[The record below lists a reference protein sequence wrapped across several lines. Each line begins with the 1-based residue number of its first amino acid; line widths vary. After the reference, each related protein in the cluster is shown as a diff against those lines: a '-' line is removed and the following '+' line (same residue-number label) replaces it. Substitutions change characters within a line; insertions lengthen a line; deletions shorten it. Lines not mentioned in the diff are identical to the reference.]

1 MPTRSSIWHRL
12 WEASISKENYN
23 GHDTAYLGGHY
34 SWALIGYLKLDCSF
48 LDRAV
53 ATWSECP
60 AYKSSAATAKSLNVV
75 TDCAERSVKLRTD
88 FQGSARTEF
97 HYQDVLQVVEQDRRS
112 HPNLRKR
119 RSTAL

>member
-1 MPTRSSIWHRL
+1 MDTTL
-12 WEASISKENYN
+12 GDLV
-23 GHDTAYLGGHY
+23 GHD
-34 SWALIGYLKLDCSF
+34 SWAMIGLLKLDCSF

-60 AYKSSAATAKSLNVV
+60 AYKISAATAKSLNVV
-75 TDCAERSVKLRTD
+75 NDCAERGVKLSTD
-88 FQGSARTEF
+88 FLGSARTEL